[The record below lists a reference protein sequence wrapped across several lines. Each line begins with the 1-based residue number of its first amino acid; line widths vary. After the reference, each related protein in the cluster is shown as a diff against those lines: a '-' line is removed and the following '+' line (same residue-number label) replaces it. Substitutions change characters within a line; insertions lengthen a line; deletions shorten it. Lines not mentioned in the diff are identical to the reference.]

1 MFPDHI
7 ERVSE
12 SNLTCFRVT
21 LNVSPGQIMAGID
34 DGYNGD
40 AAPARWANIGYLQQE
55 PELTEVS
62 HMI

>member
-1 MFPDHI
+1 M
-7 ERVSE
+7 
-12 SNLTCFRVT
+12 
-21 LNVSPGQIMAGID
+21 SPGQIMAGID